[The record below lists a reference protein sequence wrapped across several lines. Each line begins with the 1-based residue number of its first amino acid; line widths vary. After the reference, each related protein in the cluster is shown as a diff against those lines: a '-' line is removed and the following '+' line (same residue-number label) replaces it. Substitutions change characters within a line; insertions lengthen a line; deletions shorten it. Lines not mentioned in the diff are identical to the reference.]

1 MPESPLAA
9 SPINRFLATWLL
21 WTRRTARD
29 DHDRRDDDVAEEE
42 TMNARQVAAISAMIH
57 DVAKEAAT
65 GSSSSSRKRRRMCST
80 RSYEETC
87 TLGEG
92 SFGVVAKACHRATGQ
107 TVALKTPLDRGESV
121 DLLLREA
128 CFMAACRGHPNAV
141 ALCGIARAPGTSD
154 YSIVMEYVGP
164 TLHDVLHDR
173 KFTEADMRG
182 IMRQLLSAAAAMH
195 GHGII
200 HRDIKP
206 NNIFVVAAG
215 DDAPLVVKIGDY
227 GEAMSTVEH
236 EPADGAYSF
245 AGTMSYMAPEMLLEK
260 PDYDTGVDTWSLG
273 CVMAELLTGKRLF
286 KKADA
291 ETDQLYKIFDLL
303 GVPGKKAYREFN
315 SPFLADE
322 VQVWRREQQR
332 RGRYRS
338 RLREMFPEKTLSKE
352 GFEVLNGLLA
362 CSPSKRLDAAAA
374 LRLPWFA
381 DTGDHAPAPVVAAV
395 SKTGGASARI
405 WALASCSWQVALA
418 YLGCALRSV
427 RPKAV

>member
-1 MPESPLAA
+1 MAPVDKTHGAEMTTIA
-9 SPINRFLATWLL
+9 SQVASICALI
-21 WTRRTARD
+21 
-29 DHDRRDDDVAEEE
+29 DDVAEE
-42 TMNARQVAAISAMIH
+42 TMSARQVADISAMIH
-57 DVAKEAAT
+57 DVAAKAT
-65 GSSSSSRKRRRMCST
+65 TRITSGRKRRRIGST

-92 SFGVVAKACHRATGQ
+92 SFGIVAKARDRATGQ
-107 TVALKTPLDRGESV
+107 FVALKSLHGGSSV
-121 DLLLREA
+121 GMLLREA

-141 ALCGIARAPGTSD
+141 ALRDIAHAPGFND

-164 TLHDVLHDR
+164 TLHDVIHDR
-173 KFTEADMRG
+173 TFTEPEVRG

-195 GHGII
+195 GHRII

-206 NNIFVVAAG
+206 RNILVVGSGDRAA
-215 DDAPLVVKIGDY
+215 LVVKIGNY
-227 GEAMSTVEH
+227 GVAMSTAEQD
-236 EPADGAYSF
+236 ADDSTYRSF
-245 AGTMSYMAPEMLLEK
+245 AGTRSYMAPEMLLGK
-260 PDYDTGVDTWSLG
+260 PDFDTGVDTWSLG

-322 VQVWRREQQR
+322 VQVWRRGQQR

-352 GFEVLNGLLA
+352 GFEVLKGLLT
-362 CSPSKRLDAAAA
+362 CNPSKRLDAAAA

-395 SKTGGASARI
+395 SKSGGASPRI

-418 YLGCALRSV
+418 YLGCALRWV